1 MRVLIDTNLAFS
13 YVTGREDPFS
23 SEIDRIM
30 ELCSTDDIEGVL
42 AYHSLSTIWYLMRK
56 APDGKRREIM
66 RELCELM
73 TLSGA
78 DNETVLAAIDDPDF
92 KDFEDAMQ
100 DCCAMDSKADYI
112 ITANIKDFEGH
123 SKVPAL
129 TPRDF
134 LSIILNSDT
143 SY

>member
-1 MRVLIDTNLAFS
+1 MRVLIDTNLAFT

-30 ELCSTDDIEGVL
+30 ELCSTEKIEGVL
-42 AYHSLSTIWYLMRK
+42 AYHSLSTIWYLMWK
-56 APDGKRREIM
+56 APDEKRREVM
-66 RELCELM
+66 RLLCELL

-78 DNETVLAAIDDPDF
+78 DNETVLAAINDPAF

-100 DCCAMDSKADYI
+100 DCCAVDSKADYI
-112 ITANIKDFEGH
+112 LTANIKDYAGH

-129 TPRDF
+129 TPKDF
-134 LSIILNSDT
+134 LSMMA
-143 SY
+143 

>member
-1 MRVLIDTNLAFS
+1 MRVLIDTNLAFT

-30 ELCSTDDIEGVL
+30 ELCSTERIEGVL

-56 APDGKRREIM
+56 APDEKRREVM
-66 RELCELM
+66 RLLCELM

-78 DNETVLAAIDDPDF
+78 DNETVLAAINDPAF

-100 DCCAMDSKADYI
+100 DCCAVDSKADYI
-112 ITANIKDFEGH
+112 ITANIKDYAGH
-123 SKVPAL
+123 SRVPAL
-129 TPRDF
+129 TPQDF
-134 LSIILNSDT
+134 LSMMS
-143 SY
+143 

>member
-1 MRVLIDTNLAFS
+1 MRVLIDTNLAFT

-30 ELCSTDDIEGVL
+30 ELFSAEKIEGVL

-56 APDGKRREIM
+56 APDEKRREIM
-66 RELCELM
+66 RRLCELM

-78 DNETVLAAIDDPDF
+78 DNETVMAAIDDPAF

-100 DCCAMDSKADYI
+100 DCCAIESKADYI
-112 ITANIKDFEGH
+112 ITANIKDYAGH
-123 SKVPAL
+123 SRVPAL
-129 TPRDF
+129 TPKDL
-134 LSIILNSDT
+134 LSMIG
-143 SY
+143 